1 MAYSY
6 TLLAF
11 LLIVVHR
18 LYTNMKFINYTC
30 RQNLSLLCY
39 DVFKCCGG
47 SVQIYMQRKTFLFY
61 SVLGAECFV
70 GALCCLAFSFWNM
83 SMGR

>member
-47 SVQIYMQRKTFLFY
+47 SVPIYI
-61 SVLGAECFV
+61 
-70 GALCCLAFSFWNM
+70 
-83 SMGR
+83 